1 MPIAIINGTESTY
14 LFAIILLAGLLLSVR
29 KTTIEGLL
37 TVEVSQE
44 LKGLAI
50 LAIVFAHISYMLVS
64 DHHFLYPLN
73 RAAGVGVDIFLFMSG
88 YGLTVSMMKKP
99 LTILEFYK
107 RRLIKVFIPFWL
119 VLLGL
124 FVVDALALGIHHS
137 PSYMIQ
143 SMLGWFPKTRPYED
157 VNSPFWYITWML
169 LFYVLFPLLFN
180 QAKPWLTALLLSVI
194 ANLLTHFNPLS
205 LDTNWW
211 QQMHTDAFSLGILLA
226 WLLRNT
232 QDSSSSLAMRLTKFR
247 AEFSGL
253 GRYGFLMV
261 LTVIAA
267 YMAASGNTDNW
278 PFLAQTLRNTGLISD
293 THFIGQ
299 TTSLVSMAALII
311 VFILKKLDIRLL
323 GLFGNYSYEIYLL
336 HWPLMARYDVF
347 FHHLPPWLATVCW
360 LLALLAVSWG
370 LQRITQPLG
379 AWLDS
384 RW

>member
-1 MPIAIINGTESTY
+1 MPIAITNGTESTY
-14 LFAIILLAGLLLSVR
+14 LFAIILLAGLLLSAR
-29 KTTIEGLL
+29 KTTVDGLL
-37 TVEVSQE
+37 TVEISQE

-64 DHHFLYPLN
+64 DHNFLYPLN

-88 YGLTVSMMKKP
+88 YGLTVSMMKKS
-99 LTILEFYK
+99 LATLEFYK

-124 FVVDALALGIHHS
+124 FVVDTLALGIHYS

-143 SMLGWFPKTRPYED
+143 SLLGWFPKTRPYED

-180 QAKPWLTALLLSVI
+180 KAKPWLTALLLSVI
-194 ANLLTHFNPLS
+194 ANLLTHFNPLA

-232 QDSSSSLAMRLTKFR
+232 QDSSPSLAMRLTRLR

-253 GRYGFLMV
+253 ERYGL
-261 LTVIAA
+261 LILLSVIAA
-267 YMAASGNTDNW
+267 YMAANGNTNNW
-278 PFLAQTLRNTGLISD
+278 PALAQTLKNTGVISD
-293 THFIGQ
+293 THVIGQ
-299 TTSLVSMAALII
+299 TTSLVSMAALI
-311 VFILKKLDIRLL
+311 VLFILKKLDIRLL

-347 FHHLPPWLATVCW
+347 FHHLPAWLATVCW
-360 LLALLAVSWG
+360 LLALLAVSCG